1 MRLPPAIAGV
11 EAGRRETPAG
21 KRPRHPIVILD
32 RDAGRQDTGQNAH
45 SGCASCQENP
55 PHDSPEPD
63 TYLPRE
69 KVPGALEKELGLRTT
84 KASLATMAVRGG
96 GPKFRKFGP
105 RAVYRWG
112 DVVAW
117 AEAKLSVPRSST
129 SEGYALDRAAH
140 GKNEPMRETGAKA
153 SRRRRKTHPLAEPH
167 QTAAE

>member
-1 MRLPPAIAGV
+1 M
-11 EAGRRETPAG
+11 TP
-21 KRPRHPIVILD
+21 L
-32 RDAGRQDTGQNAH
+32 N
-45 SGCASCQENP
+45 
-55 PHDSPEPD
+55 PD

-84 KASLATMAVRGG
+84 KASLATMAV
-96 GPKFRKFGP
+96 
-105 RAVYRWG
+105 
-112 DVVAW
+112 
-117 AEAKLSVPRSST
+117 KLSVPRSST